1 MHDWFLLEAYSAVFG
16 TFLVVLWLC
25 TWRTKNTSPRNRAS
39 VFLLTVF
46 GVVASTQIL
55 MMQQTAMFQLVGIV
69 GMIVSEVG
77 MAMVLLHELS
87 IRRHAPAEVDAA
99 VATGA

>member
-1 MHDWFLLEAYSAVFG
+1 
-16 TFLVVLWLC
+16 
-25 TWRTKNTSPRNRAS
+25 
-39 VFLLTVF
+39 
-46 GVVASTQIL
+46 
-55 MMQQTAMFQLVGIV
+55 
-69 GMIVSEVG
+69 MIVSEVG